1 MALAPSHQRAPFP
14 VMAKIPNTDNGKAA
28 HPPTTA
34 CPLPLSNSV
43 AVHPLGVTIFP
54 LQAPKKLIRY
64 IDNQVVST
72 KGERYKDIKKPE
84 SEEMKRTYISL
95 KPARKYKFH

>member
-1 MALAPSHQRAPFP
+1 M
-14 VMAKIPNTDNGKAA
+14 GKAA
-28 HPPTTA
+28 HPSLPAPTPQRTA
-34 CPLPLSNSV
+34 LLLLVPSLSLAAWLSIHLV
-43 AVHPLGVTIFP
+43 LMSF
-54 LQAPKKLIRY
+54 QAPKKLIRY

>member
-1 MALAPSHQRAPFP
+1 MASCRLA
-14 VMAKIPNTDNGKAA
+14 VN
-28 HPPTTA
+28 
-34 CPLPLSNSV
+34 V
-43 AVHPLGVTIFP
+43 FP

-84 SEEMKRTYISL
+84 SKEMKRTYISF

>member
-1 MALAPSHQRAPFP
+1 MVKQLILSPP
-14 VMAKIPNTDNGKAA
+14 VVQP
-28 HPPTTA
+28 
-34 CPLPLSNSV
+34 CFCLPLPFSSIV
-43 AVHPLGVTIFP
+43 AVHPLGVNTFL

-84 SEEMKRTYISL
+84 SEEMKKTYISL

>member
-1 MALAPSHQRAPFP
+1 MFMSF
-14 VMAKIPNTDNGKAA
+14 
-28 HPPTTA
+28 
-34 CPLPLSNSV
+34 
-43 AVHPLGVTIFP
+43 
-54 LQAPKKLIRY
+54 QAPKKLIRY

-84 SEEMKRTYISL
+84 SEEMKKTYISL

>member
-1 MALAPSHQRAPFP
+1 MPPSFPSH
-14 VMAKIPNTDNGKAA
+14 G
-28 HPPTTA
+28 
-34 CPLPLSNSV
+34 CPRDV
-43 AVHPLGVTIFP
+43 YVFP

-84 SEEMKRTYISL
+84 SEEMKKTYISL